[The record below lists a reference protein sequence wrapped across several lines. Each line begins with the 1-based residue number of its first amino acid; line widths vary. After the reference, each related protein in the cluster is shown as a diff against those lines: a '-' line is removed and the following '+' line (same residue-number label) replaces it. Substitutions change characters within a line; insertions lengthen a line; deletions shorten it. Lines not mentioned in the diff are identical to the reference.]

1 MKARALIDDAS
12 YGAEGLP
19 AISKAFDAAWAE
31 IAWIFGKD
39 QLAIETAREQLAR
52 AVLSVASESI
62 WTIDGLKTAA
72 LERIAAD
79 YLKMVRH

>member
-1 MKARALIDDAS
+1 MKTRALIDGAS
-12 YGAEGLP
+12 YDAEPSP

-52 AVLSVASESI
+52 AVLSIASKDS
-62 WTIDGLKTAA
+62 WTVDGLKKAA
-72 LERIAAD
+72 LERIASD
-79 YLKMVRH
+79 YLRMVRH